1 MTTILILIIAMG
13 IFAMGYRFYAKFLA
27 LGVLRTNVDAKTPAL
42 RRGGGHDF
50 VPTSTWVLFA
60 DNTAAMGILAVLG
73 VAIAAVWGW
82 IPAFLWIVVGTM
94 VAGGTYA
101 FAGLRASLRRSGDS
115 LAGIVFDLIGV
126 WGALPMYLLGVFLL
140 IFLCGLMS
148 VLLGQLLQAHPE
160 SAWSFLSFLLMP
172 LLLRRGLAAKS
183 TLTVWVW
190 INAGVALFL
199 IGTMLGQWLPVNIFG
214 SLRVSTGNIQLLSF
228 PHGLVWAAVVLIFSY
243 KSIKAPVTHVS
254 QPRSTIVGVLL
265 VMMMLLVAIGLLL
278 SSAPITAPNFQL
290 EANLPSLF
298 PLLFLV
304 VSGGAICGIHALLI
318 TGPTVR
324 RISHQRDAPVIGY
337 GSMVVTG
344 GLAVLVLLVLCAGF
358 GTEEEW
364 AAVYGVWPEYAALY
378 VWLDLAVIKMA
389 RFVAAGGIPLAWSVG
404 AIAAVVAGMA
414 LVMLEY
420 ALRTLAYAIEECVE
434 DFELS
439 FLKSPNYRERIAVG
453 ITAIAALWL
462 FQLGPSLQH
471 WLLFGL
477 ANQLFAGVFLL
488 VLTLLMNR
496 LSRNTT
502 FLLVP
507 ALFMLLMSLWG
518 LIWLSIDWWQ
528 KQQWLLLFSNVI
540 VGGLAIISVFVCVNA
555 FMKTRQQ
562 HGDTVS
568 IPPSL

>member
-1 MTTILILIIAMG
+1 MTTILVLVIAVCV
-13 IFAMGYRFYAKFLA
+13 FAMGYRFYAKFLA
-27 LGVLRTNVDAKTPAL
+27 LSVLRTNVDAKTPAL

-50 VPTSTWVLFA
+50 VPSSTWALFA
-60 DNTAAMGILAVLG
+60 DNMAAMGILAVLG
-73 VAIAAVWGW
+73 VAIAVVWGW
-82 IPAFLWIVVGTM
+82 IPAFLWIVVGTL
-94 VAGGTYA
+94 VAGGAYA

-126 WGALPMYLLGVFLL
+126 WGALPMYLLGVLLL

-148 VLLGQLLQAHPE
+148 VLLGQMLQAHPE
-160 SAWSFLSFLLMP
+160 SAWSFLGFLFVP

-183 TLTVWVW
+183 KATVWVW
-190 INAGVALFL
+190 VNAGVALFL
-199 IGTMLGQWLPVNIFG
+199 IGTMLGQWLPVNVFG
-214 SLRVSTGNIQLLSF
+214 TLRIHTGSIELLSF
-228 PHGLVWAAVVLIFSY
+228 PHSLVWTSIALIFSY
-243 KSIKAPVTHVS
+243 RSIKAPVTHQF
-254 QPRSTIVGVLL
+254 QPRSTIVGVLV
-265 VMMMLLVAIGLLL
+265 VMMMLLVAFGLVL
-278 SSAPITAPNFQL
+278 SSAPLVAPNFQL
-290 EANLPSLF
+290 ETDLPSLF

-337 GSMVVTG
+337 GSMVITG
-344 GLAVLVLLVLCAGF
+344 VLAVLILLVLCAGF
-358 GTEEEW
+358 SSEEDW
-364 AAVYGVWPEYAALY
+364 ATVYGVWPEHAALY

-389 RFVAAGGIPLAWSVG
+389 RFMAAGGIPLAWSVG
-404 AIAAVVAGMA
+404 AVAAVVAGMV
-414 LVMLEY
+414 LVTLEY
-420 ALRTLAYAIEECVE
+420 ALRTLAYAMEECVE
-434 DFELS
+434 DFELG
-439 FLKSPNYRERIAVG
+439 FLRGPNYRERIAVG
-453 ITAIAALWL
+453 ITAVAALWL
-462 FQLGPSLQH
+462 FQVGPNLQH

-507 ALFMLLMSLWG
+507 ALFMLLISLWS

-528 KQQWLLLFSNVI
+528 KQQWLMLFSTFV
-540 VGGLAIISVFVCVNA
+540 VGGLAVVSLFICVNA